1 MTVLLPAVWHGC
13 GMRLPSRTFRFSGV
27 TYPQLAAMAMS
38 VSGCGAQ
45 PWDAVGG
52 RRRGHTSVHAGALSG
67 QVQGGLPGGPVVWG
81 VAVTAAVSDL
91 LLLSST
97 FALDLGTIRD

>member
-27 TYPQLAAMAMS
+27 TYPQLAAMAMR

-45 PWDAVGG
+45 PWNAVGG
-52 RRRGHTSVHAGALSG
+52 RGRGTHRFTLGPY
-67 QVQGGLPGGPVVWG
+67 QVKYRGGLPGRPVV
-81 VAVTAAVSDL
+81 
-91 LLLSST
+91 
-97 FALDLGTIRD
+97 